1 MRYLLTGAVV
11 GVLGL
16 FALLAVAGGEG
27 TAEMPGGAR
36 FDAGAEVSES
46 SCSAVP
52 QKCSDAASLVSTPLA
67 WESASLPGLDGAWL
81 PVSAATFELVSA
93 APASRLKPP
102 PRI

>member
-1 MRYLLTGAVV
+1 
-11 GVLGL
+11 
-16 FALLAVAGGEG
+16 
-27 TAEMPGGAR
+27 
-36 FDAGAEVSES
+36 
-46 SCSAVP
+46 VP